1 MFNKKIK
8 ITLKK
13 SIAVL
18 MTVTMISIGM
28 IPINSVYAN
37 MSVTISGNNST
48 SESGSN
54 RPYDTSKNIGD
65 MWAEGVR
72 CYIYNR
78 AGNES
83 TGDKF
88 IKTEDG
94 YEAIDFLGENGGMEM
109 ASLVSESDRSH
120 ETAFGEVDTVDSL
133 NDYPFEINGNTKYWV
148 SIKGFGTQSDLEELD
163 EWLNADHGVN
173 IAGIIEKYWG
183 TEQLQRVRHDAN
195 LLFCVEPIQIVP
207 SVCDDGDMETDFSVW
222 QETYD
227 VDCYTYKYGS
237 VFESDTEIKDN
248 CKNGYEYDKL
258 DMVDNIEKHHYFE

>member
-1 MFNKKIK
+1 
-8 ITLKK
+8 
-13 SIAVL
+13 
-18 MTVTMISIGM
+18 MTVTLISTGM
-28 IPINSVYAN
+28 IPIKPVYAN

-72 CYIYNR
+72 CYIYNK

-109 ASLVSESDRSH
+109 ASLVSEDNISY
-120 ETAFGEVDTVDSL
+120 ETAFGEVNTLKKSEA
-133 NDYPFEINGNTKYWV
+133 YPFEINGNTKYWV

-173 IAGIIEKYWG
+173 LGLII
-183 TEQLQRVRHDAN
+183 
-195 LLFCVEPIQIVP
+195 
-207 SVCDDGDMETDFSVW
+207 
-222 QETYD
+222 
-227 VDCYTYKYGS
+227 
-237 VFESDTEIKDN
+237 
-248 CKNGYEYDKL
+248 DK
-258 DMVDNIEKHHYFE
+258 